1 MNEKKI
7 MQLNIQKNNKN
18 KDQFVIGVCGVV
30 GWGFVYCMI
39 IYICIYLY
47 MIYIGYKF
55 DYMYIWE
62 LGMFG
67 GRLGLSNLDYF
78 VICV

>member
-1 MNEKKI
+1 

-30 GWGFVYCMI
+30 GWSFVYSMI
-39 IYICIYLY
+39 IY
-47 MIYIGYKF
+47 MIYVGYKF
-55 DYMYIWE
+55 DQMYIWE

-67 GRLGLSNLDYF
+67 GRLRLNNLDYF